1 MSVYQHVLAVID
13 FSEASTRVLQHAA
26 PLAEL
31 CNARLTVLH
40 VVNYSPAP
48 EFEYMLPRED
58 DSEFKLIEAAEKRLQ
73 ELLVREALSSGVE
86 AKVVV
91 GRPKVEIVR
100 IAERNK
106 VDLIVIG
113 AHGQHGIGGL
123 LGSTTDRVLHHAAC
137 DVLTVR

>member
-1 MSVYQHVLAVID
+1 MSVYQHILAAVD
-13 FSEASTRVLQHAA
+13 FSEHSAKVLQHAA

-40 VVNYSPAP
+40 VVDHSPAP
-48 EFEYMLPRED
+48 EFEYMLPQVD
-58 DSEFKLIEAAEKRLQ
+58 DLELKLIDAAEKRLQ
-73 ELLVREALSSGVE
+73 EFLVREALSSGVE
-86 AKVVV
+86 TNVVV

-100 IAERNK
+100 VAERNQ

-113 AHGQHGIGGL
+113 VHGHHGIGGL

-137 DVLTVR
+137 DVLTVK

>member
-13 FSEASTRVLQHAA
+13 FSEASTGVLQHAA

-40 VVNYSPAP
+40 VVNYSPTP

-58 DSEFKLIEAAEKRLQ
+58 DSEIKLIEAAEKRLQ
-73 ELLVREALSSGVE
+73 ELLEREALSSGVE
-86 AKVVV
+86 GKVVV

-100 IAERNK
+100 IAKRNK

-113 AHGQHGIGGL
+113 AHGHHGIGGL